1 MGLFDI
7 FKRNKGFGNKK
18 DDLFSIPCDYDGYD
32 FVFKSNIT
40 NPLIYDEITKILTN
54 GKISI
59 KNMEEYK
66 NLTIHSDIDVFYE
79 FYDKWMELLRNNK
92 FVIHLDKDMDMN
104 SFAKSINEVLL
115 NIGCS
120 DNIDE
125 KEIVEKYN
133 NELKKYSLD
142 NKEIVDNINYDIL
155 QANVMAVEL
164 RKLGYELICFFSGFD
179 NDDKTIIPIDKI
191 DEFKKLERSIG
202 LFDKSDL
209 KKENFILTEDAY
221 EFECQDFKLIISED
235 IYDDDTI
242 EYAKKIVN
250 KYLTD
255 KDSILNYMLEVGLR
269 DFYKNNFKYSDE
281 YIKKEIGKPQIIINF
296 KKDDK
301 HPQWKF
307 EYSGI
312 IDFCESNLDEHL
324 ISIEFSDELLL
335 DDNVQING

>member
-1 MGLFDI
+1 MNSTERV
-7 FKRNKGFGNKK
+7 RNTILGKPVDRQPIYGW
-18 DDLFSIPCDYDGYD
+18 
-32 FVFKSNIT
+32 VFT
-40 NPLIYDEITKILTN
+40 
-54 GKISI
+54 
-59 KNMEEYK
+59 
-66 NLTIHSDIDVFYE
+66 NLTEQIS
-79 FYDKWMELLRNNK
+79 
-92 FVIHLDKDMDMN
+92 
-104 SFAKSINEVLL
+104 
-115 NIGCS
+115 
-120 DNIDE
+120 
-125 KEIVEKYN
+125 KEWGSVE
-133 NELKKYSLD
+133 
-142 NKEIVDNINYDIL
+142 
-155 QANVMAVEL
+155 A
-164 RKLGYELICFFSGFD
+164 F
-179 NDDKTIIPIDKI
+179 
-191 DEFKKLERSIG
+191 
-202 LFDKSDL
+202 
-209 KKENFILTEDAY
+209 EDAY

-335 DDNVQING
+335 DDNVQINEKKKKIIMEKKKWKIKLKI